1 MDRRLVPVNYKNVQ
15 GDRQLEN
22 NKYGM
27 SKKKTGWNLMKK
39 IRSLLELMQKN
50 IENGY
55 KSEHAFSTLIED
67 YIHDNFWQI
76 NEENEDVA
84 TYLNDDVLDIC
95 EQTELGLEGTQF
107 RTEVVE
113 AYHKLL
119 KMAEMIGEAGAR

>member
-1 MDRRLVPVNYKNVQ
+1 
-15 GDRQLEN
+15 
-22 NKYGM
+22 
-27 SKKKTGWNLMKK
+27 MKK

-55 KSEHAFSTLIED
+55 KSEHAFSTLIEE

>member
-1 MDRRLVPVNYKNVQ
+1 M
-15 GDRQLEN
+15 
-22 NKYGM
+22 
-27 SKKKTGWNLMKK
+27 
-39 IRSLLELMQKN
+39 ELMQKN

-119 KMAEMIGEAGAR
+119 KMAERIGEAGAR

>member
-1 MDRRLVPVNYKNVQ
+1 M
-15 GDRQLEN
+15 
-22 NKYGM
+22 
-27 SKKKTGWNLMKK
+27 
-39 IRSLLELMQKN
+39 ELMQKN

-84 TYLNDDVLDIC
+84 TYLNNDVLDIC

-107 RTEVVE
+107 RTQVVE

-119 KMAEMIGEAGAR
+119 KMAERIGEAGAR